1 MSDENAQ
8 SSQGS
13 SGKTWLGRIAQML
26 QGEPQNKKELVEV
39 IVDASDR
46 DLIDPETKE
55 MMQGVLG
62 VSELRV
68 RDIMIPRSQM
78 ITLDV
83 DKSLAELLPT
93 MVESSHSR
101 FPVICED
108 KDHVEGVLLA
118 KDLLPLILKSESE
131 FPELRSFLRP
141 AVVVPESKRLDTLLN
156 EFRQQRY
163 HMAIVVDE
171 YGGVSGLVTIEDI
184 LEIIVGEI
192 EDEHD
197 DEEDVQD
204 IRQVS
209 KHTYSV
215 AALTPLDEF
224 NEFFSSKFDTDEA
237 DTIGGIIL
245 HAFGH
250 MPSRGETI
258 EIGEFQFKITNSD
271 SRRIQQ
277 IQVTLPKSS
286 KLDAE
291 VSAEAQ

>member
-1 MSDENAQ
+1 MSDDNSH

-13 SGKTWLGRIAQML
+13 SSKTWLGRITQML
-26 QGEPQNKKELVEV
+26 QGEPQNKEELVEV
-39 IVDASDR
+39 IADAQER
-46 DLIDPETKE
+46 DLIDPETKD
-55 MMQGVLG
+55 MMEGVLG
-62 VSELRV
+62 VSELKV

-83 DKSLAELLPT
+83 DESLEQQLPS

-108 KDHVEGVLLA
+108 KDHVEGILLA
-118 KDLLPLILKSESE
+118 KDLLPLILNKDAALPGIREY
-131 FPELRSFLRP
+131 LRP
-141 AVVVPESKRLDTLLN
+141 AIVVPESKRVDTLLN
-156 EFRQQRY
+156 EFRQKRY
-163 HMAIVVDE
+163 HMAIVIDE

-197 DEEDVQD
+197 DDEEQQD
-204 IRQVS
+204 IRQLS
-209 KHTYSV
+209 KHVYMV
-215 AALTPLDEF
+215 QALTPLDEF
-224 NEFFSSKFDTDEA
+224 NEFFKTGYDTQEA

-258 EIGEFQFKITNSD
+258 DIDGLQFKVTNSD
-271 SRRIQQ
+271 NRRI
-277 IQVTLPKSS
+277 IQLQVSVPKT
-286 KLDAE
+286 E
-291 VSAEAQ
+291 HVEQETE